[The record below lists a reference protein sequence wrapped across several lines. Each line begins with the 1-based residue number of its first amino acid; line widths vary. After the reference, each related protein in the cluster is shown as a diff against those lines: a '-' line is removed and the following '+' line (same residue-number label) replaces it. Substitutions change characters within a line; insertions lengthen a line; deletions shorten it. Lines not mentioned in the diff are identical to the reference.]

1 MASQRVSA
9 YRAIVREVNR
19 ASATARAT
27 RPKVV
32 SQHVRA
38 IFENHREDGDVNKF
52 YHDMHN
58 AAMFMHSQRIHKEL
72 MERYNP
78 LHGLST
84 EERVKKTA
92 NRVGLDMPIGGTGP
106 KDEDY

>member
-19 ASATARAT
+19 ASVNARAT
-27 RPKVV
+27 RPRVV

-38 IFENHREDGDVNKF
+38 IFDTHREGRRADIF
-52 YHDMHN
+52 YHDVRN
-58 AAMFMHSQRIHKEL
+58 AATFMHSQRIHKEL
-72 MERYNP
+72 LERYNP

-92 NRVGLDMPIGGTGP
+92 NRVGLDMPIA
-106 KDEDY
+106 KDED